1 MLNLVTFDSVYSGTL
16 RQEEVSKEDFIKRL
30 ENCIKTSETMEEY
43 KNMTKEER
51 GHAKDVGGYIP
62 ALFKKDSEGNIRAQK
77 SLVITKSIIVLD
89 LDDVRDDYNTFV
101 KSLKEILPNT
111 ELVIHETHSS
121 TYEKLRLRVVIFIS
135 RDVTPEEYEDIVE
148 LLSDRIGMYDE
159 ITPQVDPCS
168 KEAARKMFYP
178 SAPKDKMYMFLH
190 LDGAPLDVDEILRV
204 TEERKEKER
213 KEQEERTKRTP
224 DNQSFFDKKEPKV
237 SLIDLFNDRHNIR
250 DLVENRPDIY
260 KQGSRA
266 DRFTYIPGSASDGLW
281 ITKDNHAFSHDST
294 DPCNTGYALN
304 CFDFYRIT
312 EYGHLDG
319 GGVYPNPAN
328 APSFKEVIKEI
339 VNDPSY
345 GLEDFSK
352 KTKKNEESD
361 DDWKSMLQ
369 LTEKGEF
376 RNIPC
381 NYSICMEHDPDYFG
395 GPRYDSF
402 QEEYIV
408 NFDTTGKYVKKPQ
421 VMKEEHA
428 AFILDD
434 MSRKYKIQTNDFY
447 IEKAKMVVGSRNS
460 MDSAREYFDSLT
472 WDGKPRLENLL
483 IDCVGVEDSDYSRLL
498 TKKQFVAVV
507 ARQYEPGKK
516 KDEAL
521 ILSGIQGIG
530 KSLFFAQIVPDRKW
544 FCDDLENLDTKDI
557 IMNIS
562 GKLIGE
568 FAELSGLGRAAVESI
583 RTFLSS
589 QQDTIRR
596 PYRRNSETFDRRIVF
611 FGTTNDTEV
620 LNDPAGNRRFW
631 VLQCDR
637 EVTDFKART
646 RWIEENRD
654 QIWAEAVYYYKQGYS
669 IYLTQEEKDLVKERN
684 KKFEYIDE
692 RIGIIEKYIDME
704 FPDDWYKWDVY
715 QQREYL
721 NALSGWS
728 GEIRTDFCVSE
739 IAEIALGCDMSR
751 MKRSDFRTIATLMRQ
766 AGLEVTGKQ
775 KTFGKYGKQKYYSK
789 KNR

>member
-1 MLNLVTFDSVYSGTL
+1 MLNLVTFDSVYSGKL
-16 RQEEVSKEDFIKRL
+16 RQEEVSKEDFIERL

-111 ELVIHETHSS
+111 ELFIHETHSS
-121 TYEKLRLRVVIFIS
+121 TYEKLRLRVIIFIS
-135 RDVTPEEYEDIVE
+135 RDVTPEEYKNIVE

-159 ITPQVDPCS
+159 TTPQVDPCS

-190 LDGAPLDVDEILRV
+190 LDGAPLDVDEILRG
-204 TEERKEKER
+204 TEEQKEKER

-319 GGVYPNPAN
+319 GGVYPNPAD

-345 GLEDFSK
+345 GLDNYSK
-352 KTKKNEESD
+352 KPKKNEESD
-361 DDWKSMLQ
+361 DDWKSMFQ
-369 LTEKGEF
+369 LTDKGKLE
-376 RNIPC
+376 NIPY
-381 NYSICMEHDPDYFG
+381 NYYIAIKYDPDFYG
-395 GPRYDSF
+395 GPIYDSF
-402 QEEYIV
+402 KGQNMYH
-408 NFDTTGKYVKKPQ
+408 FDTVGRYVEELQKTTDEHTSFIYKRISTKYRIGTKAPYVRQ
-421 VMKEEHA
+421 MLTAIGQEN
-428 AFILDD
+428 
-434 MSRKYKIQTNDFY
+434 KI
-447 IEKAKMVVGSRNS
+447 
-460 MDSAREYFDSLT
+460 DSALEYFDSLT
-472 WDGKPRLENLL
+472 WDGQPRLENFL
-483 IDCVGVEDSDYSRLL
+483 INCVGVEDSDYSRLL
-498 TKKQFVAVV
+498 TKKQFVAIV

-521 ILSGIQGIG
+521 ILSGLQGIG
-530 KSLFFAQIVPDRKW
+530 KSLFLSQVCPHEDW
-544 FCDDLENLDTKDI
+544 FVDKIKNLDSKDVVMDI
-557 IMNIS
+557 A
-562 GKLIGE
+562 GKIIGE
-568 FAELSGLGRAAVESI
+568 FSELSGLSKAEVETV
-583 RTFLSS
+583 RNFLSA
-589 QQDTIRR
+589 QKDTIRK
-596 PYRRNSETFDRRIVF
+596 PYGHDSDDYKRRIVF
-611 FGTTNDTEV
+611 FGTTNDTEI

-631 VLQCDR
+631 VLQCR
-637 EVTDFKART
+637 RKITDFVAVLK
-646 RWIEENRD
+646 WIEENRD
-654 QIWAEAVYYYKQGYS
+654 QLWAEAVYYYKQGYS
-669 IYLTQEEKDLVKERN
+669 IYLTPEEKKLVEEGN
-684 KKFEYIDE
+684 KKFVYVDE
-692 RIGIIEKYIDME
+692 RIGLIEKFIEME
-704 FPDDWYKWDVY
+704 FPDDWYKWDTY
-715 QQREYL
+715 QQREYF
-721 NALSGWS
+721 NALGGWD
-728 GEIRTDFCVSE
+728 GKIKEEFCVSE
-739 IAEIALGCDMSR
+739 IAEIALGSDLSK

-775 KTFGKYGKQKYYSK
+775 KMFGRYGKQKYYVRSE
-789 KNR
+789 

>member
-1 MLNLVTFDSVYSGTL
+1 MLNLVTFDSVYSGKL
-16 RQEEVSKEDFIKRL
+16 RQEEVSKEDFIERL
-30 ENCIKTSETMEEY
+30 SNCIKTSETMEEY

-62 ALFKKDSEGNIRAQK
+62 ALFKKDSDGNIRAQK

-89 LDDVRDDYNTFV
+89 LDDVKDDYNTFV

-159 ITPQVDPCS
+159 TTPQVDPCS

-266 DRFTYIPGSASDGLW
+266 DRFTYVPGSASDGLW

-319 GGVYPNPAN
+319 GGVYPNPAD

-352 KTKKNEESD
+352 KPKKNEEKSGSD
-361 DDWKSMLQ
+361 WESMLQ
-369 LTEKGEF
+369 MTEKGKVED
-376 RNIPC
+376 IPY
-381 NYSICMEHDPDYFG
+381 NYYIALKYDPDFYG
-395 GPRYDSF
+395 GPRYDF
-402 QEEYIV
+402 FKEEYMV
-408 NFDTTGKYVKKPQ
+408 NFDINGNYVEEPQLLTDGHISFIFKKISNNYRI
-421 VMKEEHA
+421 K
-428 AFILDD
+428 
-434 MSRKYKIQTNDFY
+434 T
-447 IEKAKMVVGSRNS
+447 KMLYVTEAISSVGNENN
-460 MDSAREYFDSLT
+460 MDIACEYFDSLT
-472 WDGKPRLENLL
+472 WDGKPRLDEIL
-483 IDCVGVEDSDYSRLL
+483 IKCLGVEDSDYSRLL

-521 ILSGIQGIG
+521 ILSGKQGIG
-530 KSLFFAQIVPDRKW
+530 KSSFLSLMCPKEDW
-544 FCDDLENLDTKDI
+544 FCDRMDNLENKDAV
-557 IMNIS
+557 MNID
-562 GKLIGE
+562 GKIIGE
-568 FAELSGLGRAAVESI
+568 FAELSSLSKAAIESVRA
-583 RTFLSS
+583 FLSA
-589 QQDTIRR
+589 QKDTIRK
-596 PYRRNSETFDRRIVF
+596 PYARKSKDYERRIVF

-631 VLQCDR
+631 VLECGDCGMTFEER
-637 EVTDFKART
+637 DN
-646 RWIEENRD
+646 WIKENRD
-654 QIWAEAVYYYKQGYS
+654 QIWAEAVYYYKHDYS
-669 IYLTQEEKDLVKERN
+669 IYLTAEEKKLVNERN
-684 KKFEYIDE
+684 EKFVYIDE
-692 RIGIIEKYIDME
+692 RIGIIQKFMDME
-704 FPDDWYKWDVY
+704 FPDDWYKWDTY
-715 QQREYL
+715 QQREYF
-721 NALSGWS
+721 NASSGWS
-728 GEIRTDFCVSE
+728 GMKKSEFCVSE
-739 IAEIALGCDMSR
+739 IAEIALGCDVSR

-766 AGLEVTGKQ
+766 AGLEIINKQ
-775 KTFGKYGKQKYYSK
+775 KTFGKYGKQKYYIR
-789 KNR
+789 KN